1 MHLLGF
7 TSDNLDVNDISS
19 GQDNDID
26 VSMMCCYC
34 IHSLDVT
41 FDSHLQNYCI
51 YIP

>member
-1 MHLLGF
+1 MVMMTMSGH
-7 TSDNLDVNDISS
+7 SDVNDISS

>member
-7 TSDNLDVNDISS
+7 TSDNSDVNDISG

-41 FDSHLQNYCI
+41 FDSHLQN
-51 YIP
+51 